1 MPRTSYTYIVIGAG
15 AAGCVLANRL
25 SADLSHTVLLLEAG
39 GKDRSLLVKIPA
51 GFAKLMGT
59 KANWIFDT
67 EPQRHLN
74 NRRMFLPQGKGFG
87 GSTSINAM
95 LYVRGHRA
103 DYDEWRDLGNTG
115 WGYDDVLPYFIKHEN
130 NERLADK
137 YHGVEGE
144 LNVADQIQH
153 NPTSK
158 AFLIAAQ
165 QVGIS
170 YRADPNGAD
179 QEGVFYHQ
187 VTQRHARR
195 ESAST
200 AFLHP
205 VLSRRNL
212 SVAAH
217 SEALRINVDDGRA
230 VSVTYRHNGQTVT
243 AHAESEIIV
252 SAGAIN
258 SPRLLLLS
266 GIGPADELRF
276 AGVDVV
282 HDLPGVGRNLHD
294 QLEVYITRE
303 AAAPVTYSG
312 EDRWDRAARHLV
324 QYALYR
330 TGPATATITEVG
342 AFLKSSPEVRS
353 PDIQLHFLPAYVVW
367 KDLARHA
374 EHIPGHGVT
383 LLACNIR
390 PKSRGAVTLRTNDP
404 ADPPAV
410 DPNYMADPDDW
421 RIAVNAFHAMREVL
435 DAPAFRGVLKAEKL
449 PGPSVRTDDQIR
461 DYIRQ
466 WAKTDYHPVGTCK
479 MGIDDQAVVDPRLR
493 VHGLS
498 GLRVIDS
505 SIMPNIISGN
515 TQAPSMMVG
524 EKGAEL
530 ILQPRTADER
540 PSGGPENTVRVESV
554 SRP

>member
-1 MPRTSYTYIVIGAG
+1 MTPSSYTYIIVGAG
-15 AAGCVLANRL
+15 AAGCVLGNRL
-25 SADLSHTVLLLEAG
+25 SADPANTVLLLEAG
-39 GKDRSLLVKIPA
+39 VRDRSPLVKIPA

-67 EPQRHLN
+67 ESQEHLN
-74 NRRMFLPQGKGFG
+74 NRRMFLPQGKGWG
-87 GSTSINAM
+87 GSTSVNAM

-103 DYDEWRDLGNTG
+103 DYDGWRDLGNKG
-115 WGYDDVLPYFIKHEN
+115 WGYDDVLPYFTVHEN
-130 NERLADK
+130 NERLAGT
-137 YHGVEGE
+137 YHGVGGE

-165 QVGIS
+165 QVGIPYTS
-170 YRADPNGAD
+170 DPNGAA

-205 VLSRRNL
+205 VLNRPNL
-212 SVAAH
+212 TVASHAT
-217 SEALRINVDDGRA
+217 ALRVIVEKGRA
-230 VSVTYRHNGQTVT
+230 TSLAYRHDGLTIT
-243 AHAESEIIV
+243 ARADRDIII

-266 GIGPADELRF
+266 GIGPADELRA

-303 AAAPVTYSG
+303 AAKPVTYSG
-312 EDRWDRAARHLV
+312 EDRIDRAARHV
-324 QYALYR
+324 IQYGLFK
-330 TGPATATITEVG
+330 TGPATATITEAG
-342 AFLKSSPEVRS
+342 AFIRS
-353 PDIQLHFLPAYVVW
+353 TPDVSAPDIQLHFLPAWVVW

-374 EHIPGHGVT
+374 ERIPGHGIT

-390 PKSRGAVTLRTNDP
+390 PLSRGTVTLRNGDP
-404 ADPPAV
+404 DTPPAV
-410 DPNYMADPDDW
+410 DPNYMAEPEDW
-421 RIAVNAFHAMREVL
+421 RVAIEGFHRMREVL
-435 DAPAFRGVLKAEKL
+435 AAPAFIGVLKDEKL
-449 PGPSVRTDDQIR
+449 PGSAVQTDEQIR
-461 DYIRQ
+461 EYIRQ
-466 WAKTDYHPVGTCK
+466 WGKTDYHPVGTCK
-479 MGIDDQAVVDPRLR
+479 MGVDDYAVVDPQLR
-493 VHGLS
+493 VHGLD

-505 SIMPNIISGN
+505 SIMPQIISGN
-515 TQAPSMMVG
+515 TQAPSMMIG
-524 EKGAEL
+524 EKGADM
-530 ILQPRTADER
+530 ILQ
-540 PSGGPENTVRVESV
+540 
-554 SRP
+554 